1 MTFERDH
8 RIDFFRGLA
17 LIFIFWDHVPH
28 NPLGQ
33 ITLRNVGFSDA
44 AEIFVFLAGYAAV
57 LAYGKILA
65 RDGYLIA
72 CVKILRRAW
81 VLYVVHIFLLAML
94 MGIVFFAN
102 SHVETRDLVEEM
114 GLHHFITNPQQALTD
129 ELLLRFKPNLMD
141 PLPLY
146 IVLLAGLPLVLPLL
160 VRKPWAVVAVSLAV
174 YLLAPR
180 FGWNLA
186 AIKDGVW
193 YFNPVTWQLLF
204 VLGGFMAIHGQR
216 PRVPD
221 TRPLLRQPLF
231 VSAAVYVV
239 VAGVIT
245 VSWRWPQIH
254 DALMP
259 ASLSNLLYPISK
271 TDLSP
276 VRPGA
281 GLCHRQALARQW
293 LDAKLAGAAMLPH
306 GALLTGS
313 FLPRRAVG
321 AVGGHA
327 QRPDRRCV
335 CHAGFH
341 RIGGCRG
348 HGVAGGVAGFQQ
360 TPESATVGGDRLRSK
375 NRSLVSLDSC
385 YRGTCLPNPCT
396 VVNRDSC
403 SSCRVKRGCDLLTL
417 QTQKPRSS
425 RPGLFHFRCYV
436 LRSRTHR
443 PLRHIG
449 RLQLEHV
456 EQHCQQDQER
466 RADIERHAGVR
477 EVRHQADHQH
487 QKRQRQVRADRVQ
500 PHLVFQTGTFAS
512 AQALAELELGQQD
525 HHPGPDRAEGGNRG
539 DPDEDCS

>member
-33 ITLRNVGFSDA
+33 ITLRNLGFSDA

-65 RDGYLIA
+65 REGYLIA

-160 VRKPWAVVAVSLAV
+160 VREPWAVVAVSLAV

-204 VLGGFMAIHGQR
+204 ILGGFMVIHGQR
-216 PRVPD
+216 TRLPD

-245 VSWRWPQIH
+245 ISWRWPQIH

-276 VRPGA
+276 VRLLHFLALAYVTARLLPGNGWTQNWLAQQCCRMGRYSLEVFCLGVLLAPLADMLNALTDDAFAMQVFTALVGA
-281 GLCHRQALARQW
+281 GVMALLGAW
-293 LDAKLAGAAMLPH
+293 LDFNKRLNQPIQVAA
-306 GALLTGS
+306 A
-313 FLPRRAVG
+313 
-321 AVGGHA
+321 
-327 QRPDRRCV
+327 
-335 CHAGFH
+335 
-341 RIGGCRG
+341 
-348 HGVAGGVAGFQQ
+348 
-360 TPESATVGGDRLRSK
+360 
-375 NRSLVSLDSC
+375 
-385 YRGTCLPNPCT
+385 
-396 VVNRDSC
+396 
-403 SSCRVKRGCDLLTL
+403 
-417 QTQKPRSS
+417 
-425 RPGLFHFRCYV
+425 
-436 LRSRTHR
+436 
-443 PLRHIG
+443 
-449 RLQLEHV
+449 
-456 EQHCQQDQER
+456 
-466 RADIERHAGVR
+466 
-477 EVRHQADHQH
+477 
-487 QKRQRQVRADRVQ
+487 
-500 PHLVFQTGTFAS
+500 
-512 AQALAELELGQQD
+512 
-525 HHPGPDRAEGGNRG
+525 
-539 DPDEDCS
+539 